1 MGDSGA
7 QVSGFVLC
15 HMRIADM
22 RPREDF
28 ERFDQVQVI
37 GTGITG
43 RIERIDADRRLAWLI
58 TPNKDGW
65 WYLKDLEILKD
76 QNHESTKKTKST
88 EPYFLTGSKHIDDI
102 TLGRDPNKA
111 IELFS
116 VLKFIPLSDDE
127 AAFLEATKTDWIRTR
142 VDSFFGVPPSI
153 LDSMVQDTKVKKG
166 TPNQKGIFSDC
177 NV

>member
-1 MGDSGA
+1 MADSGA

-65 WYLKDLEILKD
+65 WYLKDLEKTYFISRRAAEKSFLTTNDTTPLAKNARVRRD
-76 QNHESTKKTKST
+76 REDTKKVQFTCDPDRFYAKFNRYPCVLI
-88 EPYFLTGSKHIDDI
+88 PYED
-102 TLGRDPNKA
+102 
-111 IELFS
+111 
-116 VLKFIPLSDDE
+116 V
-127 AAFLEATKTDWIRTR
+127 
-142 VDSFFGVPPSI
+142 VDA
-153 LDSMVQDTKVKKG
+153 
-166 TPNQKGIFSDC
+166 
-177 NV
+177 